1 MYLPLPPTETAN
13 NKFKSRLQTLYQIKR
28 VVSDHNYLVEK
39 LQSSKRQVV
48 HHDLCRYV
56 SPLLAKKLEGYK
68 TELGP
73 DLEPRTSTPNTSR
86 ATGQPEEEPEDDDV
100 ILANVDV
107 KDLVRG
113 PQERA
118 RNSQPRQVNPEDA
131 SSKGGSRAD
140 LEWDTYQA
148 PGIIDQNTPG
158 DGAAVVATEE
168 LTEETTENAE
178 PSTAQ
183 RRRTG
188 RRTQQPDRYGDYVYY

>member
-1 MYLPLPPTETAN
+1 
-13 NKFKSRLQTLYQIKR
+13 
-28 VVSDHNYLVEK
+28 
-39 LQSSKRQVV
+39 VV

-56 SPLLAKKLEGYK
+56 SPLLARKLEEHK
-68 TELGP
+68 TESES
-73 DLEPRTSTPNTSR
+73 DLEPRTSNSDTSR
-86 ATGQPEEEPEDDDV
+86 ATGHTEDEPGDDDV

-113 PQERA
+113 LQERA
-118 RNSQPRQVNPEDA
+118 TNSQPRQVNPEDA

-148 PGIIDQNTPG
+148 PGIVDQNTPG

-168 LTEETTENAE
+168 STEETTEKEE

-183 RRRTG
+183 QRRTG